1 MWATG
6 SRNERG
12 LTLLELLVVISLLG
26 LLMAV
31 GAQALPSSRKQLD
44 RQADRVEQAV
54 HRLKMQARTTGSVV
68 VVRCSEILATA
79 AKGAAREEISLRCI
93 HGGGIANELRFY
105 PDGSASGT
113 TLELS
118 TGEHQ
123 VQLAIDW
130 LTSGVSRD

>member
-6 SRNERG
+6 KSNERG

-26 LLMAV
+26 LLMTI
-31 GAQALPSSRKQLD
+31 GAQALPSSSKQLD
-44 RQADRVEQAV
+44 HQADRVEQAI
-54 HRLKMQARTTGSVV
+54 HRLKMKARTTGSVV
-68 VVRCSEILATA
+68 VARCSDILAIAT
-79 AKGAAREEISLRCI
+79 KEAAREEISLRCI
-93 HGGGIANELRFY
+93 RSGGVANELQFY
-105 PDGSASGT
+105 PDGSAFGT

-118 TGEHQ
+118 TGERR